1 MNFSK
6 SQKKK
11 FYKNGKKCAER
22 GDLWYNG
29 KNTEERMIPVATR
42 ENFEL
47 ILAHKPPRAFVHME
61 DQCLIMAPGER
72 NVGGEKQPDGS
83 VIGKDWFGCTW
94 TAMPGKG
101 ALDGATP
108 TPGTEPLEDIADF
121 ASCIPTA
128 EQVRA
133 FDWKSFFDRQTVGL
147 DRANQVVQVRSMSG
161 FFERMHFLVGFE
173 NALCAFYEDPDAV
186 HDYFAAMLEY
196 KKTVA
201 ECVKEYA
208 DADVIIFDD
217 DYGTAQSTFISPEMW
232 REFLMPYWKELNAY
246 VHSLGMKVELHS
258 CGYITPLVGD
268 FVECGFDI
276 LQPLQTH
283 NDLKF
288 IKENYGDKLV
298 LRLAIFDKQMAAVG
312 KSEDEVRADLRG
324 WYEILAPGGGFIADV
339 VPINDRYYEIQAEV
353 QDAYEKEL
361 FGL

>member
-1 MNFSK
+1 M
-6 SQKKK
+6 
-11 FYKNGKKCAER
+11 
-22 GDLWYNG
+22 
-29 KNTEERMIPVATR
+29 ATR
-42 ENFEL
+42 ENYEL
-47 ILAHKPPRAFVHME
+47 VLAGKQPRAFIHNE
-61 DQCLIMAPGER
+61 DHALVIAPGER
-72 NVGGEKQPDGS
+72 NVGGAAQPDGS

-94 TAMPGKG
+94 TAQPGNG
-101 ALDGATP
+101 ALAGATP

-121 ASCIPTA
+121 ASCVPTA

-133 FDWKSFFDRQTVGL
+133 FDWAKFVNHQLEGV
-147 DRANQVVQVRSMSG
+147 DRAKQVVEFRSLSG

-186 HDYFAAMLEY
+186 HDFFAAMLEY

-201 ECVKEYA
+201 ECAKEYA
-208 DADVIIFDD
+208 NADIIIFDD

-232 REFLMPYWKELNAY
+232 REFLMPYWKELTAH
-246 VHSLGMKVELHS
+246 VHALGMKAELHS

-283 NDLKF
+283 NDLKY

-298 LRLAIFDKQMAAVG
+298 LRLAIFDKMMAAVG

-324 WYEILAPGGGFIADV
+324 WYEILAPGGGFIPDV

-353 QDAYEKEL
+353 QAEYEKEL

>member
-1 MNFSK
+1 MVS
-6 SQKKK
+6 
-11 FYKNGKKCAER
+11 
-22 GDLWYNG
+22 
-29 KNTEERMIPVATR
+29 VATR
-42 ENFEL
+42 ENYER
-47 ILAHKPPRAFVHME
+47 ILAGEQPRAFVHNE
-61 DQCLIMAPGER
+61 DHALVLAPGER
-72 NVGGEKQPDGS
+72 NMGGEKQPDGS

-94 TAMPGKG
+94 TAQPGNG
-101 ALDGATP
+101 ALAGATP

-121 ASCIPTA
+121 AAYIPTA

-133 FDWKSFFDRQTVGL
+133 FDWEGYVSGWLKDVDQSK
-147 DRANQVVQVRSMSG
+147 QVVEFRSLSG

-173 NALCAFYEDPDAV
+173 NAMCAFYDDPDAV
-186 HDYFAAMLEY
+186 HDYCAAMLEY

-201 ECVKEYA
+201 ECAKEYA
-208 DADVIIFDD
+208 HADIVIFDD

-232 REFLMPYWKELNAY
+232 REFMAPYWKELTAH

-283 NDLKF
+283 NDLKY
-288 IKENYGDKLV
+288 IKENYGDKIV
-298 LRLAIFDKQMAAVG
+298 LRLAIFDKVMAAVG

-324 WYEILAPGGGFIADV
+324 WYEILAPGGGFIPDI
-339 VPINDRYYEIQAEV
+339 VPIRDRYYEIQAEV
-353 QDAYEKEL
+353 QSEYEKEL